1 MELFNTLLIHPMIN
15 GLVVIYQSLVW
26 LHVPFALGF
35 SIIIFTAAIRLLI
48 SPLMKGMLV
57 QQKKMQEINPQL
69 AKIKEKYK
77 GDSRKQQ
84 AAQMELFKANGI
96 NPAAGCLPLLVQ
108 FPLFIALY
116 QSLLKIVNLHS
127 VKDLNH
133 LLYSGV
139 PHLGR
144 MWDTSF
150 FGLPIGAS
158 PSTLLPKLGFAILLI
173 SIVTGALQLVQ
184 SKMMAPSAAKAKDKP
199 KTDDFAVTLQKQMLF
214 MVPVMIG
221 FFSFTFPIGITLYWN
236 TFTIFGII
244 QQYKMQGWGGLGDWI
259 LIAKGRMGK

>member
-1 MELFNTLLIHPMIN
+1 MDIFNTLLIHPMIN
-15 GLVVIYQSLVW
+15 GLVVIYHALTW
-26 LHVPFALGF
+26 LHAPFALGF
-35 SIIIFTAAIRLLI
+35 SIIIFTAIVRTLI

-69 AKIKEKYK
+69 TKIKEKYK

-84 AAQMELFKANGI
+84 MAQMELFKANGI

-116 QSLLKIVNLHS
+116 QALLKIVSLHS

-139 PHLGR
+139 PHLDR
-144 MWDTSF
+144 MWDTTF
-150 FGLPIGAS
+150 FGLPLGAS
-158 PSTLLPKLGFAILLI
+158 PSALLPKLGGAIVLVSVI
-173 SIVTGALQLVQ
+173 TGLLQLFQ
-184 SKMMAPSAAKAKDKP
+184 SKMMAPSAAASKDKP
-199 KTDDFAVTLQKQMLF
+199 KVDDFATTLQKQMLF

-244 QQYKMQGWGGLGDWI
+244 QQYKTQGWGGLADWLKYI
-259 LIAKGRMGK
+259 KKKK